1 MTAARYQAPQSYRQG
16 DVLLVPCGAIPSS
29 AHEENAEDGRV
40 VLAHG
45 ERTGHAH
52 IMPADRVCYF
62 RDDGNGQAFLHV
74 APGEPV
80 ALTHEE
86 HAPLDVEPGTYR
98 IILQR
103 EYQPRSALRAV
114 VD

>member
-16 DVLLVPCGAIPSS
+16 DVLLMSCDAIPAS
-29 AHEENAEDGRV
+29 AHEETAEDRHV

-62 RDDGNGQAFLHV
+62 RDDGDGQAFLRV
-74 APGEPV
+74 ASGEPV

-86 HAPLDVEPGTYR
+86 HAPLTVQPGTYR
-98 IILQR
+98 VILQR
-103 EYQPRSALRAV
+103 EYQPRSVPRAV

>member
-1 MTAARYQAPQSYRQG
+1 MTAAKYQAPQSYRQG
-16 DVLLVPCGAIPSS
+16 DVLLMPCGAIPRS
-29 AHEENAEDGRV
+29 AHEETAEDGRV

-52 IMPADRVCYF
+52 IMPADRVSYF
-62 RDDGNGQAFLHV
+62 RDDGNGQAFLRV
-74 APGEPV
+74 DSEEPV

-86 HAPLDVEPGTYR
+86 HAPLTVQPGTYR
-98 IILQR
+98 VVLQR
-103 EYQPRSALRAV
+103 EYQPRSAPRTV

>member
-1 MTAARYQAPQSYRQG
+1 MTAARYHAPQSYRQG

-29 AHEENAEDGRV
+29 AHEETAEDGRV

-52 IMPADRVCYF
+52 IMPADRVAYF
-62 RDDGNGQAFLHV
+62 RDDGNGQAFLRV
-74 APGEPV
+74 GSEDPV

-86 HAPLDVEPGTYR
+86 HAPLTVQPGTYR
-98 IILQR
+98 ILLQR
-103 EYQPRSALRAV
+103 EYQPRSAPRV
-114 VD
+114 VAD